1 MTLDDKALH
10 SEVNNKPEDEGTK
23 QMPIIRMLTMIFM
36 LPGDVVR
43 RLLGLSVE
51 NDGGLIRSFVNQAFW
66 GTVVVVVAL
75 RYFI

>member
-10 SEVNNKPEDEGTK
+10 SDVNNKPEGEGTK
-23 QMPIIRMLTMIFM
+23 QMPIIRVLAMIFM

-51 NDGGLIRSFVNQAFW
+51 KDGGLIRSFVNQAFW
-66 GTVVVVVAL
+66 GTVAVVVAL
-75 RYFI
+75 RYYI